1 MNLRDKA
8 KGLVKDAGNMD
19 AIEPKELGRSFLGLS
34 MLWGLFMFTML
45 ISAGLT
51 VLAVGL
57 TNEPRAVFGGYLI
70 SAAIAVGMWW
80 SISWWI
86 GLPEMWAGVSKLL
99 KWLAVRRKRREA
111 TERKN
116 EQAISQA
123 YQDARSKMGKAL
135 EAGVT
140 FDLFVS
146 QAARAKV
153 RDALI
158 VAADMQNMLLQLP
171 QEITLREFPERST
184 APREVIASFFVGA
197 DAVQFLR
204 SEAARIEFNERLANQ
219 VSWLGVEYKGVG
231 VGVGVIMIGRRYSL
245 NNG

>member
-34 MLWGLFMFTML
+34 MLWGLFVFTML
-45 ISAGLT
+45 FSAGLT
-51 VLAVGL
+51 VLTVGL
-57 TNEPRAVFGGYLI
+57 TNEPQAVFGGYLI
-70 SAAIAVGMWW
+70 SAVSAVSMWW
-80 SISWWI
+80 LISWWI
-86 GLPEMWAGVSKLL
+86 GLPEMWAGVGKLL
-99 KWLAVRRKRREA
+99 KWLEVRRKRRETA
-111 TERKN
+111 ERKN
-116 EQAISQA
+116 EQAMSQA

-135 EAGVT
+135 EAGDA
-140 FDLFVS
+140 FDLLVS
-146 QAARAKV
+146 QAARDKV

-158 VAADMQNMLLQLP
+158 VAAGTQNTLLRLP
-171 QEITLREFPERST
+171 PEITRLGFPERST
-184 APREVIASFFVGA
+184 AHREVIASFFVGA
-197 DAVQFLR
+197 DAVQLLR